1 MTSRRQ
7 RQSKPIESVELRIS
21 FKTDKATAERIRA
34 AVPSAIPRAGGCE
47 VIVTGDRPGEVA
59 EKARVILA
67 KLKATIDEG
76 RKSES
81 PEKDFK
87 QLESVGINK

>member
-7 RQSKPIESVELRIS
+7 SQSKPIESVELKIS

-34 AVPSAIPRAGGCE
+34 AIPSAIPKAGGCE
-47 VIVTGDRPGEVA
+47 VTVAGDRPGEVA
-59 EKARVILA
+59 EKARVMLD

-81 PEKDFK
+81 PQKDFK
-87 QLESVGINK
+87 QLESVGIEK